1 MANYSLYTGSS
12 VVDYFYGEES
22 TTGLPV
28 ATIATAHADTSA
40 VTWGSVGGVVGF
52 LMLASTILVALRRKL
67 AAVDRFLAT
76 LQSIP
81 RAALELLRPHQA
93 QDASTSP
100 MATPAASGVLF
111 RNATDSAR
119 ARVQNIEMQGLAP
132 RHCDE
137 NNARS
142 LWV

>member
-1 MANYSLYTGSS
+1 MANFSLYTGSS
-12 VVDYFYGEES
+12 VDDYFYEEPS
-22 TTGLPV
+22 TTLPSPTV
-28 ATIATAHADTSA
+28 ASVQPDSEA
-40 VTWGSVGGVVGF
+40 VTWGSVGGVIGA
-52 LMLASTILVALRRKL
+52 LMLVSGVLVALRRKL

-76 LQSIP
+76 LQSVP

-100 MATPAASGVLF
+100 MATPAASGVPF

>member
-28 ATIATAHADTSA
+28 ATIASAHADTSA

-52 LMLASTILVALRRKL
+52 LMLVSTILVALRRKL

-76 LQSIP
+76 LQSGF
-81 RAALELLRPHQA
+81 RAALNLLRPHQA
-93 QDASTSP
+93 HDASTSP
-100 MATPAASGVLF
+100 MATPAAVGVPF
-111 RNATDSAR
+111 RNATDSDRRNA
-119 ARVQNIEMQGLAP
+119 IEMRGLG
-132 RHCDE
+132 HCAT
-137 NNARS
+137 NSARS
-142 LWV
+142 EYV

>member
-1 MANYSLYTGSS
+1 MANFSLYTGSS
-12 VVDYFYGEES
+12 IDDYFYEES
-22 TTGLPV
+22 SITLPSPTV
-28 ATIATAHADTSA
+28 ASVQPDSEA
-40 VTWGSVGGVVGF
+40 VTWGSVGGVIGA
-52 LMLASTILVALRRKL
+52 LMLVSGVLVALRRKL

-76 LQSIP
+76 LQSVP

-100 MATPAASGVLF
+100 MATPAVSGVPF